1 MNFDPAV
8 ELICQASPG
17 TVAIYVFGSRARGDE
32 NRASDED
39 LAFLTR
45 APLDSVARFDLQE
58 RIAARLHASVD
69 LVDLRAASTVM
80 RVQVLEHGIVLF
92 EGDATERAEFEA
104 VALGAYAR
112 LNEERRGILEDI
124 RRSGRVHG

>member
-1 MNFDPAV
+1 MNLDPAV
-8 ELICQASPG
+8 ALIRESVPDAR
-17 TVAIYVFGSRARGDE
+17 AIYLVGSRARGDD
-32 NRASDED
+32 NGASDVD

-45 APLDSVARFDLQE
+45 MPLDSVARFDLQE
-58 RIAARLHASVD
+58 RIAARLHVSVD

-92 EGDATERAEFEA
+92 ERDATERAEFEA

-112 LNEERRGILEDI
+112 LNEERRGILEDV

>member
-1 MNFDPAV
+1 MNLDPAV
-8 ELICQASPG
+8 ALIRESVPDAR
-17 TVAIYVFGSRARGDE
+17 AIYLFGSRARGDD
-32 NRASDED
+32 NGASDVD

-45 APLDSVARFDLQE
+45 MPLDSVARFDLQE
-58 RIAARLHASVD
+58 RIAARLHVSVD

-80 RVQVLEHGIVLF
+80 RVQVLEHGVVLF
-92 EGDATERAEFEA
+92 ERDATERAEFEA